1 MNALYDWLIE
11 SDVQLKVRRKR
22 QGYLTIQR
30 TMDRDGLIIQADEPS
45 PTEIQAIRAAQLELE
60 SNSRGESLVS
70 ALEILEPYTN
80 GVFVVGPF
88 TQD

>member
-30 TMDRDGLIIQADEPS
+30 TMDRAGRIIQADEPS
-45 PTEIQAIRAAQLELE
+45 PPELQAIRAAQLELE
-60 SNSRGESLVS
+60 SNSRGESLIS
-70 ALEILEPYTN
+70 ALQILEPYTN
-80 GVFVVGPF
+80 GVFVVGPCSEG
-88 TQD
+88 